1 MKAIYKCFALALP
14 VCVLVT
20 PAAGALMPAEPPQ
33 TSAAGLIPDRT
44 RFAAGVSV
52 IGFEPKEEFR
62 QNIGNGV
69 GVSGTVQYYLDR
81 EGWGNIRFDPSWL
94 RYGNETER
102 LGGRV
107 ELEVT
112 TTHQIIG
119 LSFGPELAVPRGPIR
134 PYINTAFSG
143 LLFLTT
149 SSVRGTDRNDQ
160 AIAES
165 TNHSDWTKAWVV
177 GSGVRIPLGGRDSGF
192 AADVGVRYHKG
203 SEASYLREG
212 SIQDN
217 PDGTVTITPLI
228 SETPFMMYTF
238 GIRYHF

>member
-1 MKAIYKCFALALP
+1 MKNNEVLFEGEVPMKARYKCFTLAL
-14 VCVLVT
+14 LVYVVMT
-20 PAAGALMPAEPPQ
+20 PATGAPMLAEPPQ

-44 RFAAGVSV
+44 RFAAGVSI
-52 IGFEPKEEFR
+52 IGSEPKEEFR

-69 GVSGTVQYYLDR
+69 GVSGTVQYSLDR

-94 RYGNETER
+94 RYGNETKR

-160 AIAES
+160 AIADS

-177 GSGVRIPLGGRDSGF
+177 GSRPEDSDRWKGF
-192 AADVGVRYHKG
+192 RLCRRCGCPVSQWKRSVVPERGQHPG
-203 SEASYLREG
+203 
-212 SIQDN
+212 
-217 PDGTVTITPLI
+217 
-228 SETPFMMYTF
+228 
-238 GIRYHF
+238 

>member
-20 PAAGALMPAEPPQ
+20 PAAGAPIPAEPPQ

-94 RYGNETER
+94 RYGNETDR

-134 PYINTAFSG
+134 PLHQYRFQRTSVPDDILCSRDGPERPGDCGKYESQRLDQG
-143 LLFLTT
+143 LG
-149 SSVRGTDRNDQ
+149 R
-160 AIAES
+160 
-165 TNHSDWTKAWVV
+165 
-177 GSGVRIPLGGRDSGF
+177 GVRPEDSARWKGF
-192 AADVGVRYHKG
+192 RLCRRCGCPVSQWKRSVVPERGQHPG
-203 SEASYLREG
+203 
-212 SIQDN
+212 
-217 PDGTVTITPLI
+217 
-228 SETPFMMYTF
+228 
-238 GIRYHF
+238 